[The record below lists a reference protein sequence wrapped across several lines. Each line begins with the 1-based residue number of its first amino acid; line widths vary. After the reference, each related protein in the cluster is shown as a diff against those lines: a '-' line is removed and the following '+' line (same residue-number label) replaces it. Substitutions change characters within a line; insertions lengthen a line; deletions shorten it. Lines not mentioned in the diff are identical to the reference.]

1 MIKLTKNIKDEY
13 TNGKIQDLFAE
24 VDAVLQKRQS
34 INERY
39 LRGISSTSPGSEGNV
54 QVFFEKF
61 ITDLAAGYLSGD
73 ITYNAEIIDESEEPA
88 YRLLHPSHTQPLD
101 PDTAAQMKYIIT
113 SISSKNDDPTVLKA
127 LFHDAVLYGAAYE
140 RQLDLLNTPATTEVD
155 ANKSNTSTASTVTTV
170 TTNTTTSTTSAED
183 PNYTYYPLSA
193 LNTVALFPTD
203 ISDAQQQNAVALIT
217 VYTLDSRN
225 SDDNQEHTLY
235 YCIECNPYT
244 NYYGTSIY
252 DKTTN
257 QDATSEYKTKI
268 VLKDEKPSTHNI
280 PTFSV
285 FEPDPQISIIDP
297 IISLVSNYEEIMNNL
312 NNLYHYN
319 DADAKL
325 KISGYRPENPLTIPN
340 PDFDPEQP
348 ISSSNPEKILNPAR
362 ELEDQYLID
371 SKTFY
376 VQEGGDVGWLLKEIH
391 AEDATKYLKYYVD
404 SIFQISGIPNTAD
417 SAFNSGDMNA
427 SAIDRKFYTMAL
439 MLDDVR
445 QGVTTLIKH
454 RWANFFAR
462 INLISPIHY
471 NIDDI
476 SIEIGTNLPSMTDE
490 TINQQL
496 ALNGILSQK
505 TLLSNLGYDYATE
518 KKNKEE
524 ETEIPYA
531 TVTPDT
537 NFVSPNDVDTLSSA
551 TENTPSEKTST
562 ASTTASQTNNQI
574 EARTQNKTPAVK
586 DRTKNI
592 KKTQT
597 REGRPT
603 K

>member
-101 PDTAAQMKYIIT
+101 PDTAAQMKYLIT
-113 SISSKNDDPTVLKA
+113 SISSKNDDPTVLKQ

-140 RQLDLLNTPATTEVD
+140 RQLDLVNTPATTEVD
-155 ANKSNTSTASTVTTV
+155 ATSTG
-170 TTNTTTSTTSAED
+170 TSQND

-225 SDDNQEHTLY
+225 SEDNQEHTLY

-244 NYYGTSIY
+244 NNYTTSIY

-257 QDATSEYKTKI
+257 QDATSQYKTKI
-268 VLKDEKPSTHNI
+268 TLKEEKPSTHNI

-297 IISLVSNYEEIMNNL
+297 IVSLVSNYEEIMNNL

-340 PDFDPEQP
+340 PDFDPTAP
-348 ISSSNPEKILNPAR
+348 ISSNNPEKILNPAR

-404 SIFQISGIPNTAD
+404 SIFQISGIPNTSDA
-417 SAFNSGDMNA
+417 AFNSGDMNA

-454 RWANFFAR
+454 RWTNFFAR
-462 INLISPIHY
+462 INLVSPTHY

-524 ETEIPYA
+524 ETEIPYT

-537 NFVSPNDVDTLSSA
+537 NFVSPNDVDSLSSTS
-551 TENTPSEKTST
+551 TEATPSEKTST
-562 ASTTASQTNNQI
+562 TSTTASQTNNQI
-574 EARTQNKTPAVK
+574 EAKTQNKAPAVK

-597 REGRPT
+597 REGRPN

>member
-39 LRGISSTSPGSEGNV
+39 LRGISSTSSGSEGNV

-101 PDTAAQMKYIIT
+101 PDTAAQMKYLIT
-113 SISSKNDDPTVLKA
+113 AISSKNDDPTVLKA

-140 RQLDLLNTPATTEVD
+140 RQLDLVNTQATTEVD
-155 ANKSNTSTASTVTTV
+155 VEAQNTSQG
-170 TTNTTTSTTSAED
+170 D

-193 LNTVALFPTD
+193 LNTVALFSTD
-203 ISDAQQQNAVALIT
+203 ISDTQQQNAVALIT

-225 SDDNQEHTLY
+225 SEDNQEHTLY

-244 NYYGTSIY
+244 NFYGTSIY

-257 QDATSEYKTKI
+257 QDATSQYKTI
-268 VLKDEKPSTHNI
+268 ITLKEEKPSTHNI

-340 PDFDPEQP
+340 PDFDPTLP
-348 ISSSNPEKILNPAR
+348 ISSNNPEKILNPAR

-404 SIFQISGIPNTAD
+404 SIFQISGIPNTSDA
-417 SAFNSGDMNA
+417 AFNSGDMNA

-462 INLISPIHY
+462 INLVSPTHY
-471 NIDDI
+471 NVDDI
-476 SIEIGTNLPSMTDE
+476 TIDIGTNLPSMTDE

-524 ETEIPYA
+524 ETEVPYA

-537 NFVSPNDVDTLSSA
+537 NFVSPNDVDSLSSTS
-551 TENTPSEKTST
+551 TEATPSEKTST
-562 ASTTASQTNNQI
+562 TSTTDSQTNNQI
-574 EARTQNKTPAVK
+574 EARTQNKSQPVK

-597 REGRPT
+597 REGRPN

>member
-1 MIKLTKNIKDEY
+1 MVLLQQT
-13 TNGKIQDLFAE
+13 QE
-24 VDAVLQKRQS
+24 V
-34 INERY
+34 N
-39 LRGISSTSPGSEGNV
+39 GNV
-54 QVFFEKF
+54 QIFFEKF
-61 ITDLAAGYLSGD
+61 ITDLAAGYLSGE

-88 YRLLHPSHTQPLD
+88 YRLLHPSHTSPLD
-101 PDTAAQMKYIIT
+101 PDTAAQLKFIIT
-113 SISSKNDDPTVLKA
+113 TLSSKNDDKQVLKA
-127 LFHDAVLYGAAYE
+127 LFHDAVLYGACYE
-140 RQLDLLNTPATTEVD
+140 RQLDLI
-155 ANKSNTSTASTVTTV
+155 NTSSEGE
-170 TTNTTTSTTSAED
+170 TSPSATD
-183 PNYTYYPLSA
+183 PNYTYYPMSA

-203 ISDAQQQNAVALIT
+203 ISDAQQQNAVALIS
-217 VYTLDSRN
+217 VYTLDARN
-225 SDDNQEHTLY
+225 SEDNQEHTLY

-244 NYYGTSIY
+244 NNYATSIY

-257 QDATSEYKTKI
+257 EDATSKYKTI
-268 VLKDEKPSTHNI
+268 ITLKEEKPATHNI

-285 FEPDPQISIIDP
+285 FEPDPQVSIIDP
-297 IISLVSNYEEIMNNL
+297 IINLVSNYEEIMNNL

-319 DADAKL
+319 DTDAKL

-340 PDFDPEQP
+340 PDFDPTKA

-362 ELEDQYLID
+362 QIEDEYLMN
-371 SKTFY
+371 SKTFF
-376 VQEGGDVGWLLKEIH
+376 VQEGGDVSWLLKEIH

-404 SIFQISGIPNTAD
+404 SIFQISGIPNTSDA
-417 SAFNSGDMNA
+417 AFNSGDMNA

-439 MLDDVR
+439 MLDDVK

-454 RWANFFAR
+454 RWANFFSR
-462 INLISPIHY
+462 INLISSTKY

-490 TINQQL
+490 NINQQL

-524 ETEIPYA
+524 ETEILYE
-531 TVTPDT
+531 TVAPDT
-537 NFVSPNDVDTLSSA
+537 AYVSPNDVDAPTA
-551 TENTPSEKTST
+551 TNTNTKTST
-562 ASTTASQTNNQI
+562 VSTTASQTNNQI
-574 EARTQNKTPAVK
+574 EAKVNNKPDLIP

-597 REGRPT
+597 REGRPN

>member
-1 MIKLTKNIKDEY
+1 MIKISKNIKDEY
-13 TNGKIQDLFAE
+13 TNGKIQDLFTE
-24 VDAVLQKRQS
+24 VDNVLQKRQT
-34 INERY
+34 IQERY
-39 LRGISSTSPGSEGNV
+39 LRGITSTNPGSDTEV

-73 ITYNAEIIDESEEPA
+73 IIYNAEIVDESEEPA
-88 YRLLHPSHTQPLD
+88 YRLLHPSHTSPLD
-101 PDTAAQMKYIIT
+101 PDTAAQLKYIIT
-113 SISSKNDDPTVLKA
+113 TLSSKNDDPRALKA
-127 LFHDAVLYGAAYE
+127 LFHDAVLFGCCYE
-140 RQLDLLNTPATTEVD
+140 RQLDLVPTQTQLENNPEL
-155 ANKSNTSTASTVTTV
+155 SST
-170 TTNTTTSTTSAED
+170 ND

-203 ISDAQQQNAVALIT
+203 ISDQSQQNAVALIT
-217 VYTLDSRN
+217 VYTLDKRN
-225 SDDNQEHTLY
+225 SEDNQEHTLY

-244 NYYGTSIY
+244 NFYGTSIY

-257 QDATSEYKTKI
+257 QDATSEYKTI
-268 VLKDEKPSTHNI
+268 ITLKEEKQATHNI

-285 FEPDPQISIIDP
+285 FEPDPQVSIIDP
-297 IISLVSNYEEIMNNL
+297 IISLVSAYETIMNNL
-312 NNLYHYN
+312 NHLYQYN
-319 DADAKL
+319 DTDAKL

-340 PDFDPEQP
+340 PDFDPKQ
-348 ISSSNPEKILNPAR
+348 SVSASNPEKILNPAR
-362 ELEDQYLID
+362 ELEDQYLIN
-371 SKTFY
+371 SKTFF
-376 VQEGGDVGWLLKEIH
+376 VQEGGDVSWLLKDIN
-391 AEDATKYLKYYVD
+391 ATDATSYLKYYVD
-404 SIFQISGIPNTAD
+404 SIFQISGIPNTNDA
-417 SAFNSGDMNA
+417 AFNSGDLNA

-445 QGVTTLIKH
+445 QGVATLIKH

-462 INLISPIHY
+462 INLLSPTQY

-476 SIEIGTNLPSMTDE
+476 TIEIGTNLPSMTDE

-537 NFVSPNDVDTLSSA
+537 SYVSPNDVDTLPTDGSSTTQTQKTTA
-551 TENTPSEKTST
+551 TST
-562 ASTTASQTNNQI
+562 TGSQTNNQI
-574 EARTQNKTPAVK
+574 ANKTKSSSSTVT
-586 DRTKNI
+586 DRTNNVHT
-592 KKTQT
+592 TQT
-597 REGRPT
+597 REGRPN

>member
-13 TNGKIQDLFAE
+13 NNGKIQELFSE
-24 VDAVLQKRQS
+24 IDAVLQKRQA
-34 INERY
+34 IQERY
-39 LRGISSTSPGSEGNV
+39 LRGITSTVPGSEGDV

-61 ITDLAAGYLSGD
+61 ITDLAAGYLSGE

-101 PDTAAQMKYIIT
+101 PDTAAQLKYIIT
-113 SISSKNDDPTVLKA
+113 TLSAKNDDPKVLKA

-140 RQLDLLNTPATTEVD
+140 RQLDLI
-155 ANKSNTSTASTVTTV
+155 NTSATESIDKIGISNGAS
-170 TTNTTTSTTSAED
+170 SMSD

-203 ISDAQQQNAVALIT
+203 IADAQQQNAVALVT
-217 VYTLDSRN
+217 VYTLSSRN
-225 SDDNQEHTLY
+225 SEDNQEHTLY

-244 NYYGTSIY
+244 NNYMTSVY

-257 QDATSEYKTKI
+257 EDATSKYKEIIT
-268 VLKDEKPSTHNI
+268 LKEEKPSTHNI

-285 FEPDPQISIIDP
+285 FEPDPQVSIIDP
-297 IISLVSNYEEIMNNL
+297 IINLVSNYEEIMNNL

-325 KISGYRPENPLTIPN
+325 KVSGYRPENPLTIPN
-340 PDFDPEQP
+340 PAFDPTKE
-348 ISSSNPEKILNPAR
+348 ISASNPETILNPAR
-362 ELEDQYLID
+362 IVEDDYLMN
-371 SKTFY
+371 SKTFF
-376 VQEGGDVGWLLKEIH
+376 VQEGGDVSWLLKEVH

-439 MLDDVR
+439 MLDDVK

-462 INLISPIHY
+462 INLLSTTHY

-476 SIEIGTNLPSMTDE
+476 TITIGTNLPSMTDE
-490 TINQQL
+490 NINQQL

-505 TLLSNLGYDYATE
+505 TLITNLGYDYATE
-518 KKNKEE
+518 KKNKQEE
-524 ETEIPYA
+524 A
-531 TVTPDT
+531 SDGVTTDPAASNQDLSQSTTTAAASTDT
-537 NFVSPNDVDTLSSA
+537 N
-551 TENTPSEKTST
+551 KTT
-562 ASTTASQTNNQI
+562 SQTNNQV
-574 EARTQNKTPAVK
+574 EAKTKITTTDTVVK
-586 DRTKNI
+586 DQTDNI
-592 KKTQT
+592 HTTQT
-597 REGRPT
+597 REGRPN

>member
-113 SISSKNDDPTVLKA
+113 SLSSKNDDPTVLKA

-140 RQLDLLNTPATTEVD
+140 RQLDLVNTQATTEVD
-155 ANKSNTSTASTVTTV
+155 ATSTG
-170 TTNTTTSTTSAED
+170 TSQND

-203 ISDAQQQNAVALIT
+203 ISDTQQQNAVALVT

-225 SDDNQEHTLY
+225 SEDNQEHTLY

-244 NYYGTSIY
+244 NFYGTSIY

-257 QDATSEYKTKI
+257 QDATSQYKIKI
-268 VLKDEKPSTHNI
+268 TLKEEKPSTHNI

-340 PDFDPEQP
+340 PDFDPTSP

-462 INLISPIHY
+462 INLVSPTHY
-471 NIDDI
+471 NVDDI
-476 SIEIGTNLPSMTDE
+476 TIEIGTNLPSMTDE

-537 NFVSPNDVDTLSSA
+537 NFVSPNDVDSLSSTS
-551 TENTPSEKTST
+551 TEATPSQKTST
-562 ASTTASQTNNQI
+562 TSTTDSQTNNQI
-574 EARTQNKTPAVK
+574 EAKTQNKSQPVK
-586 DRTKNI
+586 DRTNNI
-592 KKTQT
+592 KKTQV

>member
-88 YRLLHPSHTQPLD
+88 YRLLHPSNTKPLD

-113 SISSKNDDPTVLKA
+113 SLSSKNDDPTVLKQ

-140 RQLDLLNTPATTEVD
+140 RQLDLVNTPATTEVD
-155 ANKSNTSTASTVTTV
+155 TASTSQ
-170 TTNTTTSTTSAED
+170 ND

-225 SDDNQEHTLY
+225 SEDNQEHTLY

-244 NYYGTSIY
+244 NFYGTSIY

-257 QDATSEYKTKI
+257 QDATSQYKTKI
-268 VLKDEKPSTHNI
+268 TLKEEKPSTHNI

-285 FEPDPQISIIDP
+285 FEPDPQVSIIDP

-462 INLISPIHY
+462 INLVSPTHY
-471 NIDDI
+471 NVDDI
-476 SIEIGTNLPSMTDE
+476 NIEIGTNLPSMTDE

-524 ETEIPYA
+524 EVSYTTA
-531 TVTPDT
+531 TPNTT
-537 NFVSPNDVDTLSSA
+537 SVSSNDMDPLSSTA
-551 TENTPSEKTST
+551 TDTNTPSEKTST
-562 ASTTASQTNNQI
+562 VSTTSSQTNNQI
-574 EARTQNKTPAVK
+574 EVKTQNKASAVK

-597 REGRPT
+597 REGRPN

>member
-1 MIKLTKNIKDEY
+1 MIKISKNIKDEY
-13 TNGKIQDLFAE
+13 TNGKIQDLFTE
-24 VDAVLQKRQS
+24 VDNVLQKRQT
-34 INERY
+34 IQERY
-39 LRGISSTSPGSEGNV
+39 LRGITSTNPGSDTEV

-73 ITYNAEIIDESEEPA
+73 IIYNAEIVDESEEPA
-88 YRLLHPSHTQPLD
+88 YRLLHPSHTSPLD
-101 PDTAAQMKYIIT
+101 PDTAAQLKYIIT
-113 SISSKNDDPTVLKA
+113 TLSSKNDDPRALKA
-127 LFHDAVLYGAAYE
+127 LFHDAVLFGCCYE
-140 RQLDLLNTPATTEVD
+140 RQLDLVPTQTQLENNPEL
-155 ANKSNTSTASTVTTV
+155 SST
-170 TTNTTTSTTSAED
+170 ND

-203 ISDAQQQNAVALIT
+203 ISDQSQQNAVALIT
-217 VYTLDSRN
+217 VYTLDKRN
-225 SDDNQEHTLY
+225 SEDNQEHTLY

-244 NYYGTSIY
+244 NFYGTSIY

-257 QDATSEYKTKI
+257 QDATSEYKTI
-268 VLKDEKPSTHNI
+268 ITLKEEKQATHNI

-285 FEPDPQISIIDP
+285 FEPDPQVSIIDP
-297 IISLVSNYEEIMNNL
+297 IISLVSAYETIMNNL
-312 NNLYHYN
+312 NHLYQYN
-319 DADAKL
+319 DTDAKL

-340 PDFDPEQP
+340 PDFVSTQP

-362 ELEDQYLID
+362 ELEDNYLIN
-371 SKTFY
+371 SKTFF
-376 VQEGGDVGWLLKEIH
+376 VQEGGDVSWLLKDIN
-391 AEDATKYLKYYVD
+391 ATDATSYLKYYVD
-404 SIFQISGIPNTAD
+404 SIFQISGIPNTNDA
-417 SAFNSGDMNA
+417 AFNSGDLNA

-445 QGVTTLIKH
+445 QGVATLIKH

-462 INLISPIHY
+462 INLLSSTQY

-476 SIEIGTNLPSMTDE
+476 TIEIGTNLPSMTDE

-537 NFVSPNDVDTLSSA
+537 SYVSPNDVDTLPTDSS
-551 TENTPSEKTST
+551 NTTQAQKTTTTST
-562 ASTTASQTNNQI
+562 TGSQTNNQI
-574 EARTQNKTPAVK
+574 ANRTKSSSNKVT
-586 DRTKNI
+586 DRTNNVHT
-592 KKTQT
+592 TQT
-597 REGRPT
+597 REGRPN

>member
-13 TNGKIQDLFAE
+13 NNGKIQELFSE
-24 VDAVLQKRQS
+24 IDAVLQKRQA
-34 INERY
+34 IQERY
-39 LRGISSTSPGSEGNV
+39 LRGITSTVPGSEGDV
-54 QVFFEKF
+54 QIFFEKF
-61 ITDLAAGYLSGD
+61 ITDLAAGYLSGE

-101 PDTAAQMKYIIT
+101 PDTAAQLKYIIT
-113 SISSKNDDPTVLKA
+113 TLSAKNDDPKVLKA

-140 RQLDLLNTPATTEVD
+140 RQLDLI
-155 ANKSNTSTASTVTTV
+155 NTSATESIDEIGISNGAS
-170 TTNTTTSTTSAED
+170 SMSD

-203 ISDAQQQNAVALIT
+203 IADAQQQNAVALVT
-217 VYTLDSRN
+217 VYTLSSRN
-225 SDDNQEHTLY
+225 SEDNQEHTLY

-244 NYYGTSIY
+244 NNYMTSVY

-257 QDATSEYKTKI
+257 EDATSKYKEIIT
-268 VLKDEKPSTHNI
+268 LKEEKPSTHNI

-285 FEPDPQISIIDP
+285 FEPDPQVSIIDP
-297 IISLVSNYEEIMNNL
+297 IINLVSNYEEIMNNL

-325 KISGYRPENPLTIPN
+325 KVSGYRPENPLTIPN
-340 PDFDPEQP
+340 PAFDPTKE
-348 ISSSNPEKILNPAR
+348 ISASNPETILNPAR
-362 ELEDQYLID
+362 IVEDDYLMN
-371 SKTFY
+371 SKTFF
-376 VQEGGDVGWLLKEIH
+376 VQEGGDVSWLLKEVH

-439 MLDDVR
+439 MLDDVK

-462 INLISPIHY
+462 INLLSTTHY

-476 SIEIGTNLPSMTDE
+476 TITIGTNLPSMTDE
-490 TINQQL
+490 NINQQL

-505 TLLSNLGYDYATE
+505 TLITNLGYDYATE
-518 KKNKEE
+518 KKNKQEE
-524 ETEIPYA
+524 ASDGVTTDPAASNQDLSQSTTTAA
-531 TVTPDT
+531 TSTDT
-537 NFVSPNDVDTLSSA
+537 N
-551 TENTPSEKTST
+551 KTT
-562 ASTTASQTNNQI
+562 SQTNNQI
-574 EARTQNKTPAVK
+574 EAKTKTTTTDTVVK
-586 DRTKNI
+586 DQTDNI
-592 KKTQT
+592 HTTQT
-597 REGRPT
+597 REGRPN

>member
-24 VDAVLQKRQS
+24 IDAVLQKRQS

-113 SISSKNDDPTVLKA
+113 SLSSKNDDPTVLKA

-140 RQLDLLNTPATTEVD
+140 RQLDLVNTQATTEVD
-155 ANKSNTSTASTVTTV
+155 ATSTG
-170 TTNTTTSTTSAED
+170 TSQND

-225 SDDNQEHTLY
+225 SEDNQEHTLY

-244 NYYGTSIY
+244 NFYGTSIY

-257 QDATSEYKTKI
+257 QDATSQYKTKI
-268 VLKDEKPSTHNI
+268 TLKEEKPSTHNI

-340 PDFDPEQP
+340 PDFDPTLP
-348 ISSSNPEKILNPAR
+348 ISSNNPEKILNPAR

-462 INLISPIHY
+462 INLVSPTHY
-471 NIDDI
+471 NVDDI
-476 SIEIGTNLPSMTDE
+476 TIEIGTNLPSMTDE

-537 NFVSPNDVDTLSSA
+537 NFVSPNDVDTLSGTASDTQA
-551 TENTPSEKTST
+551 PSQKTST
-562 ASTTASQTNNQI
+562 TSTTASQTNNQI
-574 EARTQNKTPAVK
+574 EAKTQNKSQSVK
-586 DRTKNI
+586 DRTNNI
-592 KKTQT
+592 KKTQI

>member
-39 LRGISSTSPGSEGNV
+39 LRGISSTSPGNEGNV

-113 SISSKNDDPTVLKA
+113 SLSSKNDDPKVLKA
-127 LFHDAVLYGAAYE
+127 LFHDAVLYGACYE
-140 RQLDLLNTPATTEVD
+140 RQLDLVNTQ
-155 ANKSNTSTASTVTTV
+155 STVEID
-170 TTNTTTSTTSAED
+170 TTSASSTSQDD

-203 ISDAQQQNAVALIT
+203 ISDTQQQNAVALIT

-225 SDDNQEHTLY
+225 SEDNQEHTLY
-235 YCIECNPYT
+235 HCIECNPYT
-244 NYYGTSIY
+244 NFYGTSIY

-268 VLKDEKPSTHNI
+268 TLKEEKQSTHNI

-285 FEPDPQISIIDP
+285 FEPDPQVSIIDP

-404 SIFQISGIPNTAD
+404 SIFQISGIPNTSDA
-417 SAFNSGDMNA
+417 AFNSGDMNA

-462 INLISPIHY
+462 INLVSPTHY
-471 NIDDI
+471 NVDDI
-476 SIEIGTNLPSMTDE
+476 TIEIGTNLPSMTDE

-537 NFVSPNDVDTLSSA
+537 NFVSPNDVDSLSSA
-551 TENTPSEKTST
+551 ATDTTPSQKTST
-562 ASTTASQTNNQI
+562 TSTTSSQTNNQI
-574 EARTQNKTPAVK
+574 EARTQNSTQTVK
-586 DRTKNI
+586 DRTNNI

-597 REGRPT
+597 REGRPN